1 MILAHHHKKIKVYGV
16 EIQKELACIASENV
30 KENHM
35 EDQIT
40 ILCLDMK
47 DLKQNMISG
56 PADLIVCN
64 PPYRKAKSGRM
75 NPDEQRAVARH
86 EIKVKLNDVIET
98 ARRMLR
104 TSGRFVMIY
113 PAERLVDIISQMRSA
128 GIEPKF
134 FRMIYSDL
142 SSEAKLILVEGI
154 KGGRLGAKIGPP
166 LLIYQKD
173 GSYTDEVKDMMGRVV
188 E

>member
-1 MILAHHHKKIKVYGV
+1 
-16 EIQKELACIASENV
+16 
-30 KENHM
+30 
-35 EDQIT
+35 
-40 ILCLDMK
+40 
-47 DLKQNMISG
+47 
-56 PADLIVCN
+56 
-64 PPYRKAKSGRM
+64 M

-104 TSGRFVMIY
+104 TSGKFITIY

-134 FRMIYSDL
+134 FRMIHSKRDT
-142 SSEAKLILVEGI
+142 EAKLILLEGV
-154 KGGRLGAKIGPP
+154 KGGRPGTKIGPP

-173 GSYTDEVKDMMGRVV
+173 GSYTDEVKDMMG
-188 E
+188 